1 MEGKYRTL
9 KYTKESQPYDS
20 LLKMLF
26 GDKASEIIPNLLPGA
41 ELLGDP
47 RNEEQNVEID
57 RNTLRAD
64 LVFRILYLGVIGIL
78 NLELETGP
86 YSGIMRRL
94 LQYHAVLHAKFEV
107 PVLSAMLYPF
117 KCAVPQPPY
126 QEKCGDK
133 TLLTF
138 DYKRPYSGSQRASLE
153 INT

>member
-1 MEGKYRTL
+1 
-9 KYTKESQPYDS
+9 
-20 LLKMLF
+20 MLF

-94 LQYHAVLHAKFEV
+94 LQYH
-107 PVLSAMLYPF
+107 
-117 KCAVPQPPY
+117 
-126 QEKCGDK
+126 
-133 TLLTF
+133 
-138 DYKRPYSGSQRASLE
+138 
-153 INT
+153 